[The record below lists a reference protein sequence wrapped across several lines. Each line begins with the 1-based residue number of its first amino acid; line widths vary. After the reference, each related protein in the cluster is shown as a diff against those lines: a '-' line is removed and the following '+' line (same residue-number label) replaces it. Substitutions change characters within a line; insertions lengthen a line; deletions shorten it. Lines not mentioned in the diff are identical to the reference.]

1 MASIDDLLDFIN
13 SEDPVYKIQDEDLN
27 VKKIK
32 DEHEKNDEDLK
43 LCIICMVNIK
53 NTILIPC
60 GHKCLCDTCCTLF
73 IYKSLSLCPLC
84 KADIIKFKI
93 EKIEENIEN
102 KICHICNKFQR
113 TCFMIPCGHRCTCS
127 YCGDSILNSTK
138 RCPECYELVLHV
150 LKNVF
155 E

>member
-53 NTILIPC
+53 NTILIYQITQNLNYLIQINFYS
-60 GHKCLCDTCCTLF
+60 H
-73 IYKSLSLCPLC
+73 ISLY
-84 KADIIKFKI
+84 F
-93 EKIEENIEN
+93 
-102 KICHICNKFQR
+102 
-113 TCFMIPCGHRCTCS
+113 
-127 YCGDSILNSTK
+127 
-138 RCPECYELVLHV
+138 
-150 LKNVF
+150 
-155 E
+155 